1 MNVEW
6 MNEWM
11 FVLNPD
17 LLWKRKHRRWMNGWI
32 NKKKFFLV
40 IGISMWCLN
49 FYFQRCLKFTIFSFV
64 TNNSFKDLLNLRNI
78 SILEVGAL
86 MTSRMTSLK
95 STENS
100 SMFIFKIFWIFLIL
114 TYLVFVVRLD
124 SFEFKIFFIICI
136 DGLKLSFK
144 VNKRLY
150 VKYFLFTL
158 M

>member
-1 MNVEW
+1 MLNEW

-17 LLWKRKHRRWMNGWI
+17 LLWKRKHRRWMNGGI

-49 FYFQRCLKFTIFSFV
+49 FYFQLCLKFTIFSSV

-86 MTSRMTSLK
+86 MRSRMTSLK

-100 SMFIFKIFWIFLIL
+100 SMFILKNFWIFLIF
-114 TYLVFVVRLD
+114 TYLVFVEIGLIRI
-124 SFEFKIFFIICI
+124 KNIFHDLHWWLKTFIQ
-136 DGLKLSFK
+136 SQ
-144 VNKRLY
+144 
-150 VKYFLFTL
+150 
-158 M
+158 